1 MTCDAARIA
10 HFSIDET
17 GMPASSPE
25 AEQERNIAIFDLLDG
40 NSFRLLS
47 SDSEGGAPQG
57 PYTVILAPRDRHL
70 AFIVTAADDSETEIA
85 IPFSAFRK
93 RARSYFA
100 ICESYFEAVR
110 RHSPEEITRLD
121 EHRKAQ
127 HNEGSDAL
135 RERLDGRV
143 ALDDHTARRLFTLV
157 CSLSYRG

>member
-1 MTCDAARIA
+1 MTDDTTRIA

-17 GMPASSPE
+17 GLPAASPE

-40 NSFRLLS
+40 NSFRLLP
-47 SDSEGGAPQG
+47 EGAPAG

-70 AFIVTAADDSETEIA
+70 AFLVTATDDSETEIA
-85 IPFSAFRK
+85 VPFSAFRK

-127 HNEGSDAL
+127 HNEGADAL
-135 RERLDGRV
+135 RERLEGRA

>member
-1 MTCDAARIA
+1 MMTETARIA

-17 GMPASSPE
+17 GLPAPSPE
-25 AEQERNIAIFDLLDG
+25 AEQERNIAIFDLLDV
-40 NSFRLLS
+40 NSFKLLPDEHGS
-47 SDSEGGAPQG
+47 APDG

-70 AFIVTAADDSETEIA
+70 AFLVTAADDSETEIA

-93 RARSYFA
+93 RARSYYA

-110 RHSPEEITRLD
+110 RHSPDEITRLD

-127 HNEGSDAL
+127 HNEGADAL
-135 RERLDGRV
+135 RERLADRV

>member
-1 MTCDAARIA
+1 MTDSAARIA
-10 HFSIDET
+10 HLSIDET
-17 GMPASSPE
+17 GLPAASPE

-40 NSFRLLS
+40 NSFRLLP
-47 SDSEGGAPQG
+47 DGAPCG

-70 AFIVTAADDSETEIA
+70 AFLVTAADDSETEIA
-85 IPFSAFRK
+85 VPFSAFRK

-110 RHSPEEITRLD
+110 RHSPEEIARLD

-127 HNEGSDAL
+127 HNEGADAL
-135 RERLDGRV
+135 RERLADRA
-143 ALDDHTARRLFTLV
+143 ALDDRTARRLFTLV

>member
-1 MTCDAARIA
+1 MTDPAARIA
-10 HFSIDET
+10 HLSIDET
-17 GMPASSPE
+17 GLPAASPE
-25 AEQERNIAIFDLLDG
+25 AEQERNIAVFDLLET
-40 NSFRLLS
+40 NSFRLTDGPS
-47 SDSEGGAPQG
+47 G

-70 AFIVTAADDSETEIA
+70 AFVVTAADDSETEVA

-100 ICESYFEAVR
+100 ICESYFDAVR
-110 RHSPEEITRLD
+110 RHSPDEIARLD

-127 HNEGSDAL
+127 HDEGADAL
-135 RERLDGRV
+135 RERLADRV

>member
-1 MTCDAARIA
+1 MTDDTARIA

-40 NSFRLLS
+40 NSFRLLP
-47 SDSEGGAPQG
+47 EGSPDG

-70 AFIVTAADDSETEIA
+70 AFIVTAAEGSETEIA

-121 EHRKAQ
+121 EHRKSQ

>member
-1 MTCDAARIA
+1 MTAETTRIE
-10 HFSIDET
+10 HLSIDES
-17 GMPASSPE
+17 GLPAQSPE

-40 NSFRLLS
+40 NSFRLL
-47 SDSEGGAPQG
+47 EGDAPVG

-70 AFIVTAADDSETEIA
+70 AFLVTAADDSETEVT

-110 RHSPEEITRLD
+110 RHAPEEITRLD

-127 HNEGSDAL
+127 HNEGADAL
-135 RERLDGRV
+135 RERLLGRV
-143 ALDDHTARRLFTLV
+143 ELDDHTARRLFTLV

>member
-1 MTCDAARIA
+1 MTTGTAHIA

-40 NSFRLLS
+40 NSFRLLP
-47 SDSEGGAPQG
+47 EGAPGG

-70 AFIVTAADDSETEIA
+70 AFLVTAADDSETEIA

-121 EHRKAQ
+121 DHRKAQ
-127 HNEGSDAL
+127 HNEGADAL
-135 RERLDGRV
+135 RDRLRDRV